1 MSNQIRLKRAS
12 GSDPSASD
20 LVLGEPAVRTDTG
33 EIFLKKDDGSIA
45 KVAGG
50 IDDGDKG
57 DITVSNDGATFTI
70 DNDAVTYAK
79 IQNVSATNRIL
90 GRDSSGAGVIE
101 EITPANLRTMIN
113 VENGATADQSASE
126 ILTLLKTVDGSGS
139 GLDADTLDGVQAS
152 GLVAV
157 GGDTM
162 TGNLTSTASST
173 SGLLGAAYSTNYF
186 GLKTS
191 SQTLSSEYMIISANT
206 ATYISASSGHPVY
219 IRYGANDSTNQL
231 VVGSGNDA
239 LTWRGNKVFH
249 AGNDG
254 AGSGLDAD
262 TLDGASASQFVRS
275 DADDTL
281 NGQYTISDSANEKL
295 VLAGSNSPLIR
306 FQEGTT
312 NKAYIQWNNGG
323 YLELGNQESNELL
336 RLASGSNGLAFV
348 EGGSER
354 TVYHTGNLSVGD
366 GGLTQNNFTNADHS
380 KLNGIESGATADQSA
395 SEIVALIADQTIAPS
410 TIDMEDGEKI
420 KLGASDDLEIFHGSN
435 ISTIEDSYGD
445 LRIKSDLIR
454 IQRQAGGENYLMMTE
469 GGSVQVFH
477 DGTERFRTGSGGNI
491 TFGTDAGGSDHRGRL
506 YFKTESGTVRA
517 LFDPLAQK
525 FQHYDNTYATFGN
538 NHDLK
543 IFHNGSHSRIHDS
556 GTGKLQLGSGTEVEI
571 LNGSFNES
579 MAKFIP
585 NGSVELYEDNT
596 KRFETSSYGS
606 ITTGVHSVSNGILE
620 LKAAIATSHTITT
633 DYNALAVDPTINNGI
648 TVTVPSGAVWAIV

>member
-57 DITVSNDGATFTI
+57 DITVSNDGGTFTI
-70 DNDAVTYAK
+70 DSGVIDNANVASNAAIAGSKISPDFGSQDVTTTGDLK
-79 IQNVSATNRIL
+79 IDNQTKSLQVGNVTADNYSQLITVAASSARGFTVQHNSVTVLENLQGTTNQHLVLGDVDNNNGNTLFGISLTTSGSTVTRLSLSGSGNLDVHNNITL
-90 GRDSSGAGVIE
+90 GGTVDGRDIASDGSKLDGIE
-101 EITPANLRTMIN
+101 S
-113 VENGATADQSASE
+113 GATADQTASE
-126 ILTLLKTVDGSGS
+126 ILTLIKTVDGSGS
-139 GLDADTLDGVQAS
+139 GLDADTLDGV
-152 GLVAV
+152 
-157 GGDTM
+157 
-162 TGNLTSTASST
+162 
-173 SGLLGAAYSTNYF
+173 
-186 GLKTS
+186 
-191 SQTLSSEYMIISANT
+191 
-206 ATYISASSGHPVY
+206 SSG
-219 IRYGANDSTNQL
+219 S
-231 VVGSGNDA
+231 
-239 LTWRGNKVFH
+239 
-249 AGNDG
+249 
-254 AGSGLDAD
+254 
-262 TLDGASASQFVRS
+262 FVRS

-323 YLELGNQESNELL
+323 FLEIGNQESNELI

-410 TIDMEDGEKI
+410 TIDMEDNEKI

-435 ISTIEDSYGD
+435 ISTIHDNSGD
-445 LRIKSDLIR
+445 LRIQGDLIR
-454 IQRQAGGENYLMMTE
+454 IQREASGENYLYAIE
-469 GGSVQVFH
+469 GGEVKLFY
-477 DGTERFRTGSGGNI
+477 DGIERFRTGSGGNI

-506 YFKTESGTVRA
+506 YFKTEGGTVRA

-538 NHDLK
+538 DHDLR

-556 GTGKLQLGSGTEVEI
+556 GTGKLQLGSDTEVEI

-596 KRFETSSYGS
+596 KRLETSSYGS